1 MRIKFSSEYLN
12 LRLSYCN
19 KRLAELPRVYRG
31 FHHGSPVI
39 RIRQTTKNGG
49 YKVKEIRPASR
60 NLPAAHE
67 MEDLRK
73 KLTDEINT
81 LIHADGVDQQAV
93 LKIDPTKSNNMNGEF
108 FKSLDAEANSMPIK
122 GNYYHKGIHMRS
134 RLELLVAEI
143 LDEINLQYKYE
154 PAIEF
159 NKVVYCPDFI
169 VYIEAID
176 CCFII
181 EVLGMTDNTDYMH
194 NSVPK
199 FADYARSGLIISGD
213 LLLIAGTETRI
224 PDTDHIYNSIV
235 NQINLATWRVLV

>member
-1 MRIKFSSEYLN
+1 
-12 LRLSYCN
+12 
-19 KRLAELPRVYRG
+19 
-31 FHHGSPVI
+31 
-39 RIRQTTKNGG
+39 
-49 YKVKEIRPASR
+49 
-60 NLPAAHE
+60 

-108 FKSLDAEANSMPIK
+108 FRSLDSEANSMPIK

-134 RLELLVAEI
+134 RLEVLVAEI

-181 EVLGMTDNTDYMH
+181 EVLGMTDNTDSMH